1 MVRHRGIGMN
11 KPVKKKV
18 EQPGLLSVKLLLQGH
33 VRAAP
38 PALEEAA
45 VEAAVARPRP
55 SPCKVFLNEMKSH
68 VRVADA
74 EAEVAR
80 LAAQQAERAYK
91 KREYVRIYKIEAL
104 KHARKSNELS
114 VLEKRHE
121 KINNLIIERLEDT
134 YKREAVQHIATVR
147 EKSFFE
153 LKALALEFELEREKR
168 VQRRV
173 KNA

>member
-18 EQPGLLSVKLLLQGH
+18 EQPGLLSVRLLLQGH

-55 SPCKVFLNEMKSH
+55 SPGKVLLNLMKSH

-80 LAAQQAERAYK
+80 LAARQAERAYK
-91 KREYVRIYKIEAL
+91 KREYVRKYKM
-104 KHARKSNELS
+104 
-114 VLEKRHE
+114 
-121 KINNLIIERLEDT
+121 D
-134 YKREAVQHIATVR
+134 
-147 EKSFFE
+147 
-153 LKALALEFELEREKR
+153 ALESTPGRAR
-168 VQRRV
+168 SSACSQSGMRR
-173 KNA
+173 